1 MGRVIRTVGVNMLR
15 YTLMSYKAVEETRAD
30 RDILAVTTDFE
41 REHESRAGSGN
52 VSPIT
57 ISLEWLRTSRGR
69 SSKPVVLHGMAT
81 SHGVMQSRGHSA
93 RVLTARKLIQILGV
107 LIPLALGPRLT

>member
-1 MGRVIRTVGVNMLR
+1 MLR

-41 REHESRAGSGN
+41 REYEFRAGSGN
-52 VSPIT
+52 VSPVT
-57 ISLEWLRTSRGR
+57 ISSEKLRTSRGR

-81 SHGVMQSRGHSA
+81 SHGVMQSKGYTAKSA
-93 RVLTARKLIQILGV
+93 HCKKVDPKIRRAQL
-107 LIPLALGPRLT
+107 LALGPLLT